1 MPEWLQSMDEAALR
15 WIAENLRTPA
25 LTAVLSF
32 YTRLGDKGLLFIALA
47 VLLLLFRRSRKS
59 GAAALTSMFLGLQVT
74 NVTIKPL
81 AARARP
87 WVVMEGFTA
96 LVAEH
101 DPNSFPSGHSCSA
114 FAFAAAVCMTLP
126 WKWGRFAA
134 IAAAA
139 LMALSRLYVGV
150 HFPSDVLAGALIGTV
165 CGLAGSWL
173 VNQFARRFKGQPSNY
188 S

>member
-1 MPEWLQSMDEAALR
+1 MPEWLQTMDEAALW
-15 WIAENLRTPA
+15 WIADNLRTPA

-32 YTRLGDKGLLFIALA
+32 YTHLGDKGLLFIALG
-47 VLLLLFRRSRKS
+47 VLLLLFRQSRKS
-59 GAAALTSMFLGLQVT
+59 GAAALASMLLGLLVT

-114 FAFAAAVCMTLP
+114 FAFAVAVCMALP
-126 WKWGRFAA
+126 WKWGR
-134 IAAAA
+134 IAALAA
-139 LMALSRLYVGV
+139 AVVMALSRLYVGV
-150 HFPSDVLAGALIGTV
+150 HFPSDVLAGALIGTL

-173 VNQFARRFKGQPSNY
+173 VNQLARRFKGLSSN
-188 S
+188 